1 MLVLFGVLFLVI
13 GLFLGISIGDK
24 RGMNSCTKDVH
35 ENIVF
40 RNIIEDMVKIKNS
53 NKFRRSKI
61 KLIYENLDTLYMFM
75 NNGVES

>member
-1 MLVLFGVLFLVI
+1 MFVLFGALFLII

-24 RGMNSCTKDVH
+24 RGMNLYTKDVH

-53 NKFRRSKI
+53 NKFRRNKI

>member
-1 MLVLFGVLFLVI
+1 MLVLFGALFLAI

-24 RGMNSCTKDVH
+24 RGMNSCAKDVH

-53 NKFRRSKI
+53 NKFRRNKI